1 MHCPFCQ
8 YEKSRVVD
16 TTKDA
21 PGGIRRRRECLQC
34 GERFSTL
41 ERAIL
46 ASPLLVKQ
54 DGTREEFD
62 REKLKQGIRTA
73 CTKRPIPAAA
83 IERLVGEIES
93 ALQRMGK
100 AEVSSRV
107 VGDMAMQRLK
117 DLDHVAYIRYA
128 SVYLQ
133 LDDLQSIRTE
143 IDQLLSE
150 ES

>member
-1 MHCPFCQ
+1 MLCPYCR
-8 YEKSRVVD
+8 YEKSKVID
-16 TTKDA
+16 TTKNA
-21 PGGIRRRRECLQC
+21 PGGIRRRRECLKC

-46 ASPLLVKQ
+46 ASPLIIKQ
-54 DGTREEFD
+54 DGIREEFN
-62 REKLKQGIRTA
+62 REKLAQGLRTA
-73 CTKRPIPAAA
+73 CTKRPVSAAD

-100 AEVSSRV
+100 AEISSRV
-107 VGDMAMQRLK
+107 VGDMAMKGLK
-117 DLDHVAYIRYA
+117 ELDYVAFIRYA

-133 LDDLQSIRTE
+133 LEDLQAIRTE
-143 IDQLLSE
+143 IDRLLSE

>member
-8 YEKSRVVD
+8 YEKSKVVD

-46 ASPLLVKQ
+46 ASPLLIKQ

-93 ALQRMGK
+93 SLQRMGR

-107 VGDMAMQRLK
+107 VGDMAMEGLK

-133 LDDLQSIRTE
+133 LDDLQAVRTE

>member
-1 MHCPFCQ
+1 MHCPYCQ
-8 YEKSRVVD
+8 NKKSKVVD

-46 ASPLLVKQ
+46 ATPLLVKQ

-62 REKLKQGIRTA
+62 REKLKHGIRTA

-93 ALQRMGK
+93 TLQRMGK

-107 VGDMAMQRLK
+107 VGEMAMEGLK

-133 LDDLQSIRTE
+133 LEDLQAIRTE

>member
-1 MHCPFCQ
+1 MLCPFCQ
-8 YEKSRVVD
+8 FDKSKVVD

-21 PGGIRRRRECLQC
+21 PGGIRRRRECLKC
-34 GERFSTL
+34 GSRFSTL

-46 ASPLLVKQ
+46 ATPLIVKQ
-54 DGTREEFD
+54 DGTREEFN
-62 REKLKQGIRTA
+62 REKLSQGIRIA
-73 CTKRPIPAAA
+73 CTKRPVSAAD

-100 AEVSSRV
+100 AEVSSRI
-107 VGDMAMQRLK
+107 VGDMAMEGLRE
-117 DLDHVAYIRYA
+117 LDYVAYIRYA

-133 LDDLQSIRTE
+133 MDDLHAVRTE
-143 IDQLLSE
+143 IDHLLSE